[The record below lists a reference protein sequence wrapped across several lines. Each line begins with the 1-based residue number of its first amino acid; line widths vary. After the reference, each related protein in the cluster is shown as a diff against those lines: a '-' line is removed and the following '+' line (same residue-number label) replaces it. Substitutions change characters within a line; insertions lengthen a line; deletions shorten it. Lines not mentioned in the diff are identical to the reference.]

1 MGTEFVAI
9 VSVIIAVTAL
19 LLTLWQNI
27 LTRRAVQS
35 QVLLSIR
42 ELAQDSNYNEGM
54 PVITNLK
61 NYDNYDEFVASESK
75 ETQKLILDTVS
86 FLNFGAHLVEE
97 KLLPRQSLWNSY
109 FWAYRMSSE
118 KLLTWWLEGQ
128 RKNFPRKFSTF
139 ERMCRKI
146 ASVTEQAIMEYDI
159 KTYRKL

>member
-1 MGTEFVAI
+1 MDTVAFI
-9 VSVIIAVTAL
+9 SVMIAVVAV

-35 QVLLSIR
+35 QVLLSIMA
-42 ELAQDSNYNEGM
+42 LAQDSNYTKGM

-61 NYDNYDEFVASESK
+61 DFDSYDEFISSESE

-97 KLLPRQSLWNSY
+97 NLLPVQSLWNSY
-109 FWAYRMSSE
+109 FWAYRISND

-128 RKNFPRKFSTF
+128 RESFPRRFSTF
-139 ERMCRKI
+139 ERMCRKV
-146 ASVTEQAIMEYDI
+146 ASISDQAIRDYDA
-159 KTYRKL
+159 KARTG

>member
-109 FWAYRMSSE
+109 F
-118 KLLTWWLEGQ
+118 
-128 RKNFPRKFSTF
+128 
-139 ERMCRKI
+139 
-146 ASVTEQAIMEYDI
+146 
-159 KTYRKL
+159 